1 MNSFVSGKCESHLLN
16 KLLLRRLISI
26 AVQCKL
32 YKVPPTVF
40 IMKLE
45 ISDFENVKVDIK
57 EFIDF
62 IIPSNKHS
70 IRKLASLLYPEY
82 LGKDVE
88 SLTKYLYIIIDGIEN
103 DYDEFSIKKKNG
115 KLRTITKPNEVLADI
130 QKRIYKYIL
139 KDKPVS
145 PCAAAYIKGGSIR
158 DATKKHIGYP
168 VLLKLDI
175 NSFFESIDF
184 ESVKDVFLS
193 LGFDKYQAITLANF
207 CCYKGRLPQDTSTSP
222 MLSNL
227 VMREFDDYLSAYCLK
242 NDIKYTR
249 YSDDMLFSGDFDAKH
264 LTDFVNLLLQ
274 DFGFELNQSKTKVIK
289 QGQRQSALGVVL
301 NEKQQVSK
309 EYRKQIRQEIHYC
322 SKYSVKSHLER
333 MNDNRFVLPNG
344 EPDYIGYV
352 ENLYGRINFALQI
365 NPEDMEMISYRN
377 SLKSLRCSM
386 LIIKQAEQQRL
397 FECIYEICL
406 NNDEK
411 IISKQELY
419 NNLLNCGF
427 KKKQLNRLI
436 IPEDCWLTHY
446 DEVYLARDDKDNI
459 LSVIT
464 VFNGEINKVLINPY
478 YDGFFGSI
486 FDKSLGCLIITSDKL
501 AAITSDIPNLVSF
514 NNAPCKFF
522 LSTRKLDMI
531 KEYGNKV
538 IVADCPDAEYIRLQM
553 IANGIKVF

>member
-1 MNSFVSGKCESHLLN
+1 MLN

-26 AVQCKL
+26 AAQCKL
-32 YKVPPTVF
+32 NKVPPTVF
-40 IMKLE
+40 IMEFE
-45 ISDFENVKVDIK
+45 IKDFENVKVNIK
-57 EFIDF
+57 DF
-62 IIPSNKHS
+62 LDFVMPSNKPS
-70 IRKLASLLYPEY
+70 IRNLASILYP
-82 LGKDVE
+82 D
-88 SLTKYLYIIIDGIEN
+88 IEDFN
-103 DYDEFSIKKKNG
+103 SNNFYVILNHIEDCYHTVNITKKNG
-115 KLRTITKPNEVLADI
+115 KKREINMPGEWLADI

-139 KDKPVS
+139 CNASVS
-145 PCAAAYIKGGSIR
+145 ECAAAYAKGRSIH
-158 DATKKHIGYP
+158 DATVKHIGQP
-168 VLLKLDI
+168 ILVKLDI
-175 NSFFESIDF
+175 KSFFESIDF
-184 ESVKDVFLS
+184 ETVKDVFLS
-193 LGFDKYQAITLANF
+193 LGFDKYQTLTLANF
-207 CCYKGRLPQDTSTSP
+207 CCYKGRLPQGTSTSP
-222 MLSNL
+222 MISNL
-227 VMREFDDYLSAYCLK
+227 VMREFDDHLSNYCLK
-242 NDIKYTR
+242 HDIKYTR

-264 LTDFVNLLLQ
+264 LIGYVNLLLQ
-274 DFGFELNQSKTKVIK
+274 DFGFELNRKKIKVIK

-309 EYRKQIRQEIHYC
+309 EYRKQIRQEIYYC
-322 SKYSVKSHLER
+322 TKYSVKSHLEHI
-333 MNDNRFVLPNG
+333 NDDRFILPNG
-344 EPDYIGYV
+344 EPDYIGYI

-365 NPEDMEMISYRN
+365 NPDDMEMISYRN
-377 SLKSLRCSM
+377 SIKSLKSSM
-386 LIIKQAEQQRL
+386 YVIKQTEQRRL
-397 FECIYEICL
+397 FECVYKVFKS
-406 NNDEK
+406 NDENL
-411 IISKQELY
+411 ISKEELY

-501 AAITSDIPNLVSF
+501 AAITSDIPNIVSF

>member
-1 MNSFVSGKCESHLLN
+1 MLN

-26 AVQCKL
+26 AAQCKL
-32 YKVPPTVF
+32 NKVPPTVF
-40 IMKLE
+40 IMEFE
-45 ISDFENVKVDIK
+45 IKDFENVKVNIK
-57 EFIDF
+57 DF
-62 IIPSNKHS
+62 LDFVMPSNKPS
-70 IRKLASLLYPEY
+70 IRNLASILYP
-82 LGKDVE
+82 D
-88 SLTKYLYIIIDGIEN
+88 IEDFN
-103 DYDEFSIKKKNG
+103 SNNFYVILNHIEDCYHTVNITKKNG
-115 KLRTITKPNEVLADI
+115 KKREINMPGEWLADI

-139 KDKPVS
+139 CNASVS
-145 PCAAAYIKGGSIR
+145 ECAAAYAKGRSIH
-158 DATKKHIGYP
+158 DATVKHIGQP
-168 VLLKLDI
+168 ILVKLDI
-175 NSFFESIDF
+175 KSFFESIDF
-184 ESVKDVFLS
+184 ETVKDVFLS
-193 LGFDKYQAITLANF
+193 LGFDKYQTLTLANF
-207 CCYKGRLPQDTSTSP
+207 CCYKGRLPQGTSTSP
-222 MLSNL
+222 MISNL
-227 VMREFDDYLSAYCLK
+227 VMREFDDHLSNYCLK
-242 NDIKYTR
+242 HDIKYTR

-264 LTDFVNLLLQ
+264 LIGYVNLLLQ

-501 AAITSDIPNLVSF
+501 AAITSDIPNIVSF